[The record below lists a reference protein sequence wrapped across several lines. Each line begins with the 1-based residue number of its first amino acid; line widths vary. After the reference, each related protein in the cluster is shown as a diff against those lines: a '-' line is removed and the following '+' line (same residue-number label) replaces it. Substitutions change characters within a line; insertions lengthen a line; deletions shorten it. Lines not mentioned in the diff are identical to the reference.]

1 MQDSPVVETVVE
13 RVAEAPIVPIEQVI
27 PQSIVEVINPKGR
40 HFLAVFFFS
49 FLWGTFGV
57 DRFYLG
63 KIGTG
68 ILKLVTI
75 GGLGLWTL
83 IDLILIMSGAMKD
96 KQGNEMLEFQ
106 RYKKLAAR
114 TVLWFAILTGL
125 YILIGGITTILS
137 IQQIIEHYQS
147 GGGSSSL
154 NSLKSVL
161 PAGAL
166 QSLGIGN

>member
-1 MQDSPVVETVVE
+1 MQDNPVAEEVAEVPSIPVIPVVPLTTPGVVE
-13 RVAEAPIVPIEQVI
+13 DVK
-27 PQSIVEVINPKGR
+27 PKGR

-63 KIGTG
+63 KIVTG
-68 ILKLVTI
+68 ILKFITI

-147 GGGSSSL
+147 SGGSSSL
-154 NSLKSVL
+154 NSLKGVL
-161 PAGAL
+161 PAGTL